1 MRGPEFLI
9 PIFFFLTTGAI
20 WAVYLLTRHR
30 ERTMMIE
37 KGMQSEEIKA
47 MYARRWFT
55 VNPLSTLKWGMLFV
69 GVGLAALVGIWLRE
83 SYVMHDGVIPGLM
96 AIFGGL
102 ALVLFYFIARNK
114 DQH

>member
-9 PIFFFLTTGAI
+9 PIFFFLSVGAV
-20 WAVYLLTRHR
+20 WAVFLLTRHR

-55 VNPLSTLKWGMLFV
+55 VNPLTTLKWGMLFV

-83 SYVMHDGVIPGLM
+83 NYILNDGVIPGLM
-96 AIFGGL
+96 AIFGGA
-102 ALVLFYFIARNK
+102 ALIFFYFIARHKEN
-114 DQH
+114 